1 MQHSQTERYQ
11 KRSINQDQPK
21 KIHGCPGAFTYITAQ
36 IVKERSVLTS
46 SEDRNQQ
53 TVFNLLISDIGVGG
67 ASRDRTGDP

>member
-1 MQHSQTERYQ
+1 MQHSQTECF
-11 KRSINQDQPK
+11 KKTLNQSGSAK
-21 KIHGCPGAFTYITAQ
+21 KIPGCPGAFTYITAQ

-53 TVFNLLISDIGVGG
+53 TVFNLLISGIGVGG